1 MRQFHGGGST
11 VNGPSLLGQQAPGA
25 ATVPQPDLM
34 VASMAPDGSGCS
46 GSTSTSREV
55 LAAATSAKMRTA
67 EEATVAKATEEATTT
82 KVATGKA
89 ATNKVATDKAVA
101 DKVVADKVT
110 AEKVATNKA
119 VTTKVTVTKAATD
132 ATAIKTNQL
141 DAQTQKLLHD
151 DKELYVMTVARA
163 NTTIK

>member
-1 MRQFHGGGST
+1 MRQFHGGGAT
-11 VNGPSLLGQQAPGA
+11 VSGPSLLGQQAPGA

-55 LAAATSAKMRTA
+55 LAAATKVEKAAKMRTA
-67 EEATVAKATEEATTT
+67 EEATMAKATEEATTT

-101 DKVVADKVT
+101 DKVVADKVV
-110 AEKVATNKA
+110 AEKVATDKA
-119 VTTKVTVTKAATD
+119 VTTKVAVAKAAAD
-132 ATAIKTNQL
+132 ETNQL
-141 DAQTQKLLHD
+141 DAQTQKLLH
-151 DKELYVMTVARA
+151 EGAVRHG
-163 NTTIK
+163 

>member
-1 MRQFHGGGST
+1 
-11 VNGPSLLGQQAPGA
+11 
-25 ATVPQPDLM
+25 M

-55 LAAATSAKMRTA
+55 LAAATKVEKAAKMRTA

-101 DKVVADKVT
+101 DKVVADKV
-110 AEKVATNKA
+110 AVEKVATDKA
-119 VTTKVTVTKAATD
+119 VTIKVTVAKAAAD
-132 ATAIKTNQL
+132 ATAIKTN
-141 DAQTQKLLHD
+141 QTQKLLHD
-151 DKELYVMTVARA
+151 DKELYVMTEARA
-163 NTTIK
+163 NTTIKQQEDQRTSDGHRSTGAGDDRAGAEATEGGAC